1 MLFLPGNVSLHGRH
15 FRLADGKSGVAVL
28 PMEPAKARALGL
40 DPFRRASFY
49 FLHNF
54 SQREG
59 LRLGKEH
66 MHVVT
71 SSIDREA
78 RRMKVVGDAGE
89 VCMELALDVR
99 PYQIGPVFGRED

>member
-1 MLFLPGNVSLHGRH
+1 
-15 FRLADGKSGVAVL
+15 
-28 PMEPAKARALGL
+28 
-40 DPFRRASFY
+40 
-49 FLHNF
+49 
-54 SQREG
+54 
-59 LRLGKEH
+59 

-89 VCMELALDVR
+89 LCMELALDVR